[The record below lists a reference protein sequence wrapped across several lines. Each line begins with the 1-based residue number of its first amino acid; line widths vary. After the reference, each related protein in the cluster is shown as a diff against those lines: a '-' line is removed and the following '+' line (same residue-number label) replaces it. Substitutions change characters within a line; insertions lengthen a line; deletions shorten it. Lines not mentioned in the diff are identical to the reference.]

1 MANCKIRFVVTEQF
15 AGTANITEIFTD
27 LILSEMKE
35 NLWLLEQQ
43 SGIMESPTIPS
54 QVVPAEGS

>member
-1 MANCKIRFVVTEQF
+1 MKGKAVKFVVTEQF
-15 AGTANITEIFTD
+15 AGTANITEIFTN

-35 NLWLLEQQ
+35 KVWNLEQQ
-43 SGIMESPTIPS
+43 SGIMEPPTIPN